1 MTIFQKIIK
10 NLSIAFAIFLAISII
25 SGILSAVLLLA
36 NITGLNK
43 HKGNL
48 DDIKWETYSNL
59 TS

>member
-48 DDIKWETYSNL
+48 DDINWEAYNNL

>member
-43 HKGNL
+43 HK
-48 DDIKWETYSNL
+48 
-59 TS
+59 